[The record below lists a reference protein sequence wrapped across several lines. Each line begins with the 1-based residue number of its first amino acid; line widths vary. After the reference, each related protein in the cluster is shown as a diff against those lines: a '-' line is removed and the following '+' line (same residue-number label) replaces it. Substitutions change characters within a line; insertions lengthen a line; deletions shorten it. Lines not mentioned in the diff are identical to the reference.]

1 MHLQYLIVGKVS
13 LFLAIVSASY
23 PTFVDAAELFLGISV
38 NQAHLEDDEGSSIN
52 PQESDKDF
60 NLSFAARSFDS
71 FWGNSKYGYYIEFGI
86 DTFTVEDHTV
96 WGLEGQPKEYI
107 DTSTSGEYF
116 YLVPIAFYEFNK
128 SSSPNWSFKIGV
140 GAGIGYLTIDGT
152 VIANRPTG
160 TAVEHINGSDF
171 SFTTGLVIKY
181 EYKNFV
187 FQAKEFIP
195 KGTIDGLNLE
205 LQLPS
210 IAIGYKFDL

>member
-1 MHLQYLIVGKVS
+1 MHLQRFLPGKVF
-13 LFLAIVSASY
+13 LILAISLVYFPICAN
-23 PTFVDAAELFLGISV
+23 AAELFLGISV

-71 FWGNSKYGYYIEFGI
+71 FWGKTKTGYYLEFGI

-96 WGLEGQPKEYI
+96 WGLVEKEDIY
-107 DTSTSGEYF
+107 TSTSGEYF

-128 SSSPNWSFKIGV
+128 SGSPNWSFKVGV

-152 VIANRPTG
+152 VIANRPAG

-181 EYKNFV
+181 EYNNFV
-187 FQAKEFIP
+187 FQAKEFTP

-210 IAIGYKFDL
+210 ISIGYKFDV